1 VCDQLISEGKA
12 YRCFC
17 TKEELAEKREA
28 HNALHPKDPFVY
40 PGTCR
45 NRSDQPEGVP
55 YVVRFKAPSEG
66 ATVFHDKVFGTI
78 STPNTQQYDFVLLRG
93 DGFPLYNLAC
103 VIDDHDMQ
111 INLVARGRD
120 HIGNTPQQ
128 VLLYQALG
136 WELPEFAHLP
146 MMLNEKGAKLSK
158 RHADVAVQ
166 DYQKRGYTADGVLN
180 YLVRFGWS
188 YGDQEIFTKQQL
200 IELFS
205 WDRVGK
211 SDGKYDVKKFADVAF
226 EHLKEP
232 ELLSLDEYAKLVVPF
247 LEGRGLEVADF
258 ERVKAALSHVRLRAK
273 SLEDAAFGLDYF
285 FRDPP
290 QFDEKARTKFLGKAA
305 AEVLAGFAE
314 LVREAPD
321 FRPAPLEE
329 RFLAWVEERG
339 YKMKDVAQPARVAL
353 TGRAASPGLFE
364 VMEIL
369 GRELSVKRLERGVE
383 LANSAP

>member
-1 VCDQLISEGKA
+1 
-12 YRCFC
+12 
-17 TKEELAEKREA
+17 
-28 HNALHPKDPFVY
+28 
-40 PGTCR
+40 
-45 NRSDQPEGVP
+45 
-55 YVVRFKAPSEG
+55 
-66 ATVFHDKVFGTI
+66 
-78 STPNTQQYDFVLLRG
+78 
-93 DGFPLYNLAC
+93 
-103 VIDDHDMQ
+103 
-111 INLVARGRD
+111 
-120 HIGNTPQQ
+120 
-128 VLLYQALG
+128 
-136 WELPEFAHLP
+136 
-146 MMLNEKGAKLSK
+146 MMLAPNGEKLSK
-158 RHADVAVQ
+158 RHAAVSVQ
-166 DYQKRGYTADGVLN
+166 EYKDKGYTPAAVLN

-188 YGDQEIFTKQQL
+188 FGDKEIFSRNEL
-200 IELFS
+200 IEAFD
-205 WDRVGK
+205 WERVGK
-211 SDGKYDVKKFADVAF
+211 GDGKFDVKKFADVAF

-273 SLEDAAFGLDYF
+273 SLEDAAFVLDYF